1 MGEDILG
8 LTICVLAVYTASALF
23 VTGIYFILRKQW
35 KKQNTTSRRGRRDSD
50 SHSDGH
56 SYTYRDTQA
65 ASDTPSPTPR
75 AAGADN
81 RLR

>member
-1 MGEDILG
+1 MGEAKDILG

-35 KKQNTTSRRGRRDSD
+35 KKQNTTSRRGSD